1 VISEHPRYRG
11 EVVDAHCH
19 YDDSTRDRVRDV
31 NRVGGLAAAIH
42 LWDCR
47 YPPAAPDVE
56 AKEWRYLEPALLR
69 CHVPDFSAVGAPGFE
84 HALERDLRAA
94 AGHGAVG
101 IKVWKNLGL
110 WLRDTGGRRIAVSD
124 PRLAGLWAVAGELG
138 LPVAIHTG
146 DPPAFFAPLTE
157 ANPRIEELRKHPDW
171 WYGGGGFPSL
181 ARLHEELEIVVA
193 GHPGTRFVGL
203 HFGSFMTW
211 ADVRRML
218 AAYPNYHFDTAAAIA
233 DMGAGD
239 VAEVRDIVV
248 AHADRVIFGTDLLR
262 TRAIEMPDLGP
273 ERWSLREYFERHWRF
288 FETSEPGLAHP
299 MPDQGDW
306 TVTGLDLPDDVL
318 APLYCENARAVFRLG
333 ALASKAPPFRIGLA
347 DADAKLDR

>member
-1 VISEHPRYRG
+1 
-11 EVVDAHCH
+11 
-19 YDDSTRDRVRDV
+19 
-31 NRVGGLAAAIH
+31 
-42 LWDCR
+42 
-47 YPPAAPDVE
+47 
-56 AKEWRYLEPALLR
+56 
-69 CHVPDFSAVGAPGFE
+69 
-84 HALERDLRAA
+84 
-94 AGHGAVG
+94 
-101 IKVWKNLGL
+101 
-110 WLRDTGGRRIAVSD
+110 
-124 PRLAGLWAVAGELG
+124 VAGELE

-218 AAYPNYHFDTAAAIA
+218 AAYPNYHVDTAAAIA